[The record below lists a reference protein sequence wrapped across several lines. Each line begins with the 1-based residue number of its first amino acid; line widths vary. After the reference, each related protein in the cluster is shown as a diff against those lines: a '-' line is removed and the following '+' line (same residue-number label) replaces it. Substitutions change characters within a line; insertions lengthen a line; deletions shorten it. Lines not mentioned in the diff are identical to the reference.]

1 MLERA
6 KNKMVVELF
15 SFLLAGLSLGST
27 YVLIALGFTLIFGVM
42 GIMNV
47 AHADVFMIAI
57 FTYLLVTTHLNMPI
71 GIGVIV
77 AVIAGALAGLI
88 VYLLVLKRIDKTH
101 PVALFVST
109 LGVSYV
115 VENFIAKR
123 INFGRPSLEP
133 IFASQPVSVG
143 GVIFTGPR
151 LLLFATT
158 AILAGGLI
166 YWLRK
171 SETGMLLRAV
181 SENSVMAKV
190 VAIDTNRVTMIAIAV
205 ASFIAA
211 CGGLVVGNM
220 TLTADAFV
228 ANSLSLKMFA
238 VAVVAGVGSVEG
250 ATIVGLT
257 LGVIESF
264 TVAYVGSQWQNVIG
278 LVAMTV
284 VLLVRPQGL
293 FGRVLR
299 VG

>member
-1 MLERA
+1 
-6 KNKMVVELF
+6 MVVELLSYLF
-15 SFLLAGLSLGST
+15 AGLSLGST
-27 YVLIALGFTLIFGVM
+27 YVLVALGFTLIFGVM

-57 FTYLLVTTHLNMPI
+57 FTYLLITTGFDLPT
-71 GIGVIV
+71 GFGV
-77 AVIAGALAGLI
+77 VIAIFAGALAGLI
-88 VYLLVLKRIDKTH
+88 VYWLVLKRIDKGH

-133 IFASQPVSVG
+133 IFSSDPIIVG
-143 GVIFTGPR
+143 GVVFTGPR
-151 LLLFATT
+151 LLLFAVT

-166 YWLRK
+166 LWLKK

-181 SENSVMAKV
+181 SENAVMARV

-205 ASFIAA
+205 ASFVAA

-238 VAVVAGVGSVEG
+238 VAVVAGIGSVGG

-257 LGVIESF
+257 LGVIEAF

>member
-1 MLERA
+1 
-6 KNKMVVELF
+6 MVVELLSYLF
-15 SFLLAGLSLGST
+15 AGLSLGST
-27 YVLIALGFTLIFGVM
+27 YVLVALGFTLIFGVM

-57 FTYLLVTTHLNMPI
+57 FTYLLITTGFDLPT
-71 GIGVIV
+71 GLGV
-77 AVIAGALAGLI
+77 VIAIFAGALAGLI
-88 VYLLVLKRIDKTH
+88 VYWLVLKRIDKGH

-133 IFASQPVSVG
+133 IFGSDPIIVG
-143 GVIFTGPR
+143 GVVFTGPR
-151 LLLFATT
+151 LLLFAVT

-166 YWLRK
+166 FWLKK

-181 SENSVMAKV
+181 SENAVMARV

-205 ASFIAA
+205 ASFVAA

-238 VAVVAGVGSVEG
+238 VAVVAGIGSVGG

-257 LGVIESF
+257 LGVIEAF